1 MIAVAIMAIISAIAL
16 PTYQNYIQS
25 TYFNQAVLD
34 AKACTLAVERFY
46 TNNFTYVGSGSACK
60 GWGEC
65 VASHFFRIKAL
76 DQR

>member
-1 MIAVAIMAIISAIAL
+1 MIAVAIMAIISAIAF

-46 TNNFTYVGSGSACK
+46 TNNFTYVGSAAPAMLHHRSMGSSSMSSP
-60 GWGEC
+60 W
-65 VASHFFRIKAL
+65 
-76 DQR
+76 

>member
-34 AKACTLAVERFY
+34 AKEINR
-46 TNNFTYVGSGSACK
+46 G
-60 GWGEC
+60 
-65 VASHFFRIKAL
+65 
-76 DQR
+76 D